1 MHKKHMSIII
11 MVLLAFLFAGL
22 LGCQGMLSGANG
34 AKLISEMT
42 SKEKSTW
49 MLGVYN
55 SQYADHRTQTGWQ
68 LDTDGQWIKVSSP
81 ELSNDKREILQQ
93 KKDLLKRMYP
103 LIKIYDGYIEEGVVP
118 NQETEQQIIDI
129 INLLVSLQ

>member
-1 MHKKHMSIII
+1 MHKKHTPIII

-22 LGCQGMLSGANG
+22 VGCQGMLPATSGA
-34 AKLISEMT
+34 KDISQMT
-42 SKEKSTW
+42 PKEKSTW

-68 LDTDGQWIKVSSP
+68 LDTNGNWVKVSNP
-81 ELSNDKREILQQ
+81 ELSKDKREILQQ

-103 LIKIYDGYIEEGVVP
+103 LIKIYDGYIEKGVVP
-118 NQETEQQIIDI
+118 SRDTEQQIIDI
-129 INLLVSLQ
+129 INRLESL

>member
-1 MHKKHMSIII
+1 MHKKHMPIII

-22 LGCQGMLSGANG
+22 VGCQGMLPAASGV
-34 AKLISEMT
+34 KDISQMT
-42 SKEKSTW
+42 PKEKSTW

-68 LDTDGQWIKVSSP
+68 LDTNGNWVKVSNP

-103 LIKIYDGYIEEGVVP
+103 LIKIYDGYIEKGVVP
-118 NQETEQQIIDI
+118 SRDTEQQIIDI
-129 INLLVSLQ
+129 INRLESL